1 MQRASSMRVVMMI
14 KVTKIKQTH
23 KLRKNQLK
31 LLRVLDVQ
39 RQNGFLG
46 RNASEGKKRCEIH
59 IMPFFIKMENTVA
72 KTRHK
77 CLKHA
82 KQKQEEALR
91 KQKADEP
98 AEPTNTAKSQHRRW
112 WQLFWLV
119 WIDNTALVEDEKMI
133 HFILKNEKNLYLTH
147 SFPMHPFSKHGKHQK
162 TVRFSDVFRG

>member
-1 MQRASSMRVVMMI
+1 MKDQRMKNYLMPVKLWKKERKTRKMQRASSMRVVMMI
-14 KVTKIKQTH
+14 KVAKIKQTH

-59 IMPFFIKMENTVA
+59 IMPFFIKMENAVP

-77 CLKHA
+77 CLKQA

-98 AEPTNTAKSQHRRW
+98 AEQQIQQKANTEADGNYFD
-112 WQLFWLV
+112 LF
-119 WIDNTALVEDEKMI
+119 E
-133 HFILKNEKNLYLTH
+133 
-147 SFPMHPFSKHGKHQK
+147 
-162 TVRFSDVFRG
+162 